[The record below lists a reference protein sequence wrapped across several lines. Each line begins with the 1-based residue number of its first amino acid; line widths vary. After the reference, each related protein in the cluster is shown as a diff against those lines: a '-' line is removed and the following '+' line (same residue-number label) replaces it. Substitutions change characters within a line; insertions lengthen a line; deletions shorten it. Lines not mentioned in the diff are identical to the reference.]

1 MDSLLIESGTNTPML
16 HFSPDSGI
24 LVFRGKSIPENTLK
38 FYTPVKAWVTEYLQQ
53 PASETVLDVYL
64 EYFNTS
70 SAKMLIELFKQVQD
84 AHLAGRTAMRMV
96 WRYETADLD
105 MLEAGEDMKNLLKV
119 EVELVAVDE

>member
-1 MDSLLIESGTNTPML
+1 MESLLIEAGNNTPML

-38 FYTPVKAWVTEYLQQ
+38 FYSPVKAWVTEYLQQ
-53 PASETVLDVYL
+53 PASETMLDVYL

-70 SAKMLIELFKQVQD
+70 SAKMLIELFKQVQE
-84 AHLAGRTAMRMV
+84 AHLAGRTVMRMV

-105 MLEAGEDMKNLLKV
+105 MQEAGEDMKNLLKV
-119 EVELVAVDE
+119 DVEMVSVEG

>member
-1 MDSLLIESGTNTPML
+1 MESLLIEAGNNTPML

-38 FYTPVKAWVTEYLQQ
+38 FYSPVKAWVTEYLQQ

-70 SAKMLIELFKQVQD
+70 SAKMLIELFKQVQE
-84 AHLAGRTAMRMV
+84 AHLAGRTVMRMV

-105 MLEAGEDMKNLLKV
+105 MQEAGEDMKNLLKV
-119 EVELVAVDE
+119 DVEMVSVEG